1 MRQRLT
7 SRAISLWVRKAKLLS
22 LVSDLTSLH
31 CRVLIKL
38 PGAPQFVGVS
48 NLDPGKFMRAYY
60 MRERSSLRTW
70 RRVAKRKIDL
80 RHSSM
85 LVGARRRRFLALR
98 CLRAWRDVSEMWV
111 SDGSDHSL
119 QSDEGSYVC
128 EGEESLLELS
138 TQFSHRSSHGML
150 STNADEE
157 EVDEVADD
165 EGGEDA
171 DSGSDGE
178 GSQPP

>member
-7 SRAISLWVRKAKLLS
+7 SRAMSMWVRKAKLLS

-31 CRVLIKL
+31 CRVLLKL

-48 NLDPGKFMRAYY
+48 NLDPGKFLRAYY

-70 RRVAKRKIDL
+70 CRVAKSKIYL
-80 RHSSM
+80 RRRSL
-85 LVGARRRRFLALR
+85 LVGARRRRWLALH
-98 CLRAWRDVSEMWV
+98 CLRAWRDVSEMSI

-119 QSDEGSYVC
+119 QSDEGSCVC
-128 EGEESLLELS
+128 EGEESLLGLS
-138 TQFSHRSSHGML
+138 TQFSHRSSHGMP
-150 STNADEE
+150 SMNADDE
-157 EVDEVADD
+157 EVDEVADG
-165 EGGEDA
+165 EGGEDL
-171 DSGSDGE
+171 SGSDEE